1 MVRGGT
7 GWGGMGNETQVTI
20 KLGHSPHLQ
29 TRKASDHPGVVTLV
43 LSPEFKLT
51 ENWKGN
57 F

>member
-1 MVRGGT
+1 
-7 GWGGMGNETQVTI
+7 MGNETQVTI

-29 TRKASDHPGVVTLV
+29 TRKASDRPGVVTLV

-51 ENWKGN
+51 ENWNRN